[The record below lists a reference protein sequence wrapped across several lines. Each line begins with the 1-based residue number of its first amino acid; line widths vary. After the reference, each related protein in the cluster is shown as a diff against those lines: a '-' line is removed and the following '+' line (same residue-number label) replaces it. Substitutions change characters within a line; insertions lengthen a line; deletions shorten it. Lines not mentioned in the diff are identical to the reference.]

1 MENFIQ
7 LKFNSIGKFN
17 SIEIQ
22 NGLLKS
28 IEIEFN
34 SNWLIR
40 KVVNY
45 LKTGQTSFKKLLSQL
60 SDHIE
65 QWFFLQISS
74 EWAN

>member
-1 MENFIQ
+1 
-7 LKFNSIGKFN
+7 LKFNSIGKLN

-40 KVVNY
+40 KAVNY
-45 LKTGQTSFKKLLSQL
+45 LKTGQTSFIKQLSQL

-74 EWAN
+74 ELELEGL

>member
-1 MENFIQ
+1 MWFT
-7 LKFNSIGKFN
+7 LNSIGQFN

-40 KVVNY
+40 KAVNY
-45 LKTGQTSFKKLLSQL
+45 LKTGQTRLSTIFFGKTGQTSLIKLLSQL
-60 SDHIE
+60 SDLIK
-65 QWFFLQISS
+65 L
-74 EWAN
+74 

>member
-1 MENFIQ
+1 MK
-7 LKFNSIGKFN
+7 LNSIGKLN

-40 KVVNY
+40 KAVNY
-45 LKTGQTSFKKLLSQL
+45 LKTGQTSFIKQLSQL

-74 EWAN
+74 ELGLEGL